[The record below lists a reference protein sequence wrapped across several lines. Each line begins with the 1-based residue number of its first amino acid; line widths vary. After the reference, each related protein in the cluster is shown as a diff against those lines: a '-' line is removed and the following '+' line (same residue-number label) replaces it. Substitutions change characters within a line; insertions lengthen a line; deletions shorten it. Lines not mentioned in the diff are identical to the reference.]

1 MSIPVLNKV
10 KTLSEKDSLIATNDD
25 YIETD
30 LERPQKAHN
39 TQKQEN
45 IITKKVP
52 KQVKKVKQEE
62 KLEMKVKKGK
72 VNKETI
78 TKPLFK
84 HFLVTG
90 VDKDSLANIPQND

>member
-1 MSIPVLNKV
+1 M
-10 KTLSEKDSLIATNDD
+10 
-25 YIETD
+25 
-30 LERPQKAHN
+30 
-39 TQKQEN
+39 
-45 IITKKVP
+45 P

-62 KLEMKVKKGK
+62 KLEMKVKDK

-90 VDKDSLANIPQND
+90 VDKDSLANIPQTD